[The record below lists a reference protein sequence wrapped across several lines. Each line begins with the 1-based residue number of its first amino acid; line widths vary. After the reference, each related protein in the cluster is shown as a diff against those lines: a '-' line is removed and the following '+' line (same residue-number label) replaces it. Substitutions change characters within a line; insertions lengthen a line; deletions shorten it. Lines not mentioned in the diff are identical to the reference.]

1 MRRVMAFMVI
11 GVLADTGLNAQMPER
26 KELLAAPR
34 FVEQGAQPSFK
45 KFTEA
50 QCRAELR
57 VLATRSYAA
66 FSYNTPEVRL
76 ELPKV
81 SNSAY
86 ATVAFSPATLL
97 DAKGKTVAF
106 ELEESGYMER
116 TWASEIR
123 FTSGDAAGPV
133 AFARATGKVNVKYPA
148 VVATHVITAQQPGPK
163 ALSVKLDGPYVSF
176 IEDESAWPETTSPR
190 QKPLR
195 AYDAAGRQLEQHGN
209 SETTTDD
216 AGNSIKHV
224 AFYGNVAKVEI
235 DQVAT
240 WLELELPY
248 DLKPAPLLPVGHEG
262 EAPASE
268 R

>member
-1 MRRVMAFMVI
+1 MRLAMPFMVM
-11 GVLADTGLNAQMPER
+11 GALAGLGLNAQIPER

-34 FVEQGAQPSFK
+34 FVEQGTRPSFK
-45 KFTEA
+45 AFTEA
-50 QCRAELR
+50 QCRAEMR
-57 VLATRSYAA
+57 VLAARSYAA

-81 SNSAY
+81 GNSAY
-86 ATVAFSPATLL
+86 ATVAFSPAILL

-123 FTSGDAAGPV
+123 FTSGDEAKPMV
-133 AFARATGKVNVKYPA
+133 FARATGKVNVKYPA
-148 VVATHVITAQQPGPK
+148 VVATHTITAQQPGPK

-195 AYDAAGRQLEQHGN
+195 AYDAAGHQLEQHGY

-216 AGNSIKHV
+216 EGNSIKHV
-224 AFYGNVAKVEI
+224 SFYGHVAKVEI
-235 DQVAT
+235 DQVGT

-248 DLKPAPLLPVGHEG
+248 DLKPAPLLPAGHEG
-262 EAPASE
+262 EAPSKG
-268 R
+268 